1 MSPEKPSME
10 FLTYCYSLLQEYLK
24 LGVKQR
30 GCNGLSYTLNYAGKQ
45 NGVLQS
51 PRYCSLDQCR
61 LCRLSS
67 SGAQR
72 CPSVQAATPP
82 FVVHNN
88 AAPQNTCPNM

>member
-30 GCNGLSYTLNYAGKQ
+30 GCNGLSYTLNYAGNQ
-45 NGVLQS
+45 NRVLQS
-51 PRYCSLDQCR
+51 PRYCLLDQCR